1 MSSFGIPVRN
11 GLGVGLL
18 ASTSLSTRNSSAFTP
33 ASLFAAGE
41 GGFWLDP
48 SDFSTMFQDSAGT
61 TPVTAT
67 GQTVGLILDKSKGLV
82 LGPELVTNGDF
93 SSGFGTGWTDASSG
107 TGSASIS
114 GGQASVTSNTSANPG
129 YVVQSITTVVGRSYL
144 LTWQVVSGA
153 SAQVR
158 VGTSSTGTQN
168 AQITLASIVS
178 SAVFVA
184 TATTT
189 FVTLANNNS
198 ITTSTYDNISVKEL
212 PGNHFLQATAAKRP
226 ILGTEPS
233 TGRRNLLLQ
242 TGLTGA
248 TSGTPGTAPTG
259 WTLLVGGGTTTVI
272 PGGGS
277 LGGDAIRLSA
287 VASRHLYNQ
296 SSLSLAASSV
306 YTFSVQCFV
315 HTATNLVGLVA
326 MNALPAGS
334 TVDYL
339 LDGVVVPN
347 ITVAPLGPCT
357 VGMRITTSATA
368 GFSNVRIGAG
378 AGGVVTADVTFSDP
392 QFELGTTATDYQR
405 VTDQWNVT
413 EAGVTPCY
421 YLQGDGTD
429 DVLNSVAAVPA
440 NASTSAQQIF
450 GVRTGATLTGAIAF
464 ATRSTIASGSS
475 VPSFAPG
482 SMGLRLVNFAS
493 SPTMVM
499 SGVDR
504 VQLNLTGVTA
514 DTKYVYS
521 LLGDISAP
529 SMVARRNATPDA
541 SNTTSLSGGTF
552 TDTTAYII
560 GDATTAFFPGRVY
573 QAVMRFGPN
582 LTADQ
587 ITQTETFVNDK
598 TGAY

>member
-212 PGNHFLQATAAKRP
+212 PGNHFLQATAGNRP
-226 ILGTEPS
+226 ILGVEPAG
-233 TGRRNLLLQ
+233 GRRNLLTYTEQFDNAAWLK
-242 TGLTGA
+242 TNA
-248 TSGTPGTAPTG
+248 PVTAN
-259 WTLLVGGGTTTVI
+259 
-272 PGGGS
+272 
-277 LGGDAIRLSA
+277 AA
-287 VASRHLYNQ
+287 VA
-296 SSLSLAASSV
+296 
-306 YTFSVQCFV
+306 
-315 HTATNLVGLVA
+315 
-326 MNALPAGS
+326 P
-334 TVDYL
+334 
-339 LDGVVVPN
+339 
-347 ITVAPLGPCT
+347 
-357 VGMRITTSATA
+357 
-368 GFSNVRIGAG
+368 
-378 AGGVVTADVTFSDP
+378 
-392 QFELGTTATDYQR
+392 
-405 VTDQWNVT
+405 
-413 EAGVTPCY
+413 
-421 YLQGDGTD
+421 DGT
-429 DVLNSVAAVPA
+429 LRGGLGAAGRA
-440 NASTSAQQIF
+440 GQSTRKV
-450 GVRTGATLTGAIAF
+450 G
-464 ATRSTIASGSS
+464 
-475 VPSFAPG
+475 
-482 SMGLRLVNFAS
+482 
-493 SPTMVM
+493 
-499 SGVDR
+499 
-504 VQLNLTGVTA
+504 
-514 DTKYVYS
+514 Y
-521 LLGDISAP
+521 
-529 SMVARRNATPDA
+529 AREC
-541 SNTTSLSGGTF
+541 S
-552 TDTTAYII
+552 
-560 GDATTAFFPGRVY
+560 
-573 QAVMRFGPN
+573 
-582 LTADQ
+582 
-587 ITQTETFVNDK
+587 
-598 TGAY
+598 